1 MKMKEKHG
9 MRYLINKSTNPYFN
23 LAFDEYVLKHINIDE
38 DFFYLWRNEPS
49 VIVGKNQNTFEE
61 INQPYIDNHHIK
73 VARRVSGG
81 GTVYHD
87 LGNLNFTFIIKV
99 DNPGEVNYKKFI
111 QPMIDALNELGIQAE
126 TSSRNDILINGLK
139 VSGNAQRMTNK
150 KLMYHGTLLY
160 DVNLED
166 LRQALHVNSNKYDSI
181 AVKSV
186 RSNVTNLKDYLPERS
201 NISDFYNSLHFF
213 LSNKG
218 LDKEIVL
225 NEADIAMIEFEAI
238 NRFATWDWIYGES
251 PQFSVVNKKCI
262 KNGYLG
268 LKADV
273 EHGYIQKISFENEYT
288 DLKDISDIEE
298 RLKNIRFVRSDI
310 EHILNDYD
318 LHETFG
324 EITKDDLLSLMFD

>member
-1 MKMKEKHG
+1 MKEKHG

-23 LAFDEYVLKHINIDE
+23 LAFDEYALKHINIDE
-38 DFFYLWRNEPS
+38 DFFCLWRNEPS
-49 VIVGKNQNTFEE
+49 VIVGKNQNIFEE
-61 INQPYIDNHHIK
+61 INQTFIDNHNIK

-87 LGNLNFTFIIKV
+87 LGNLNFTFIVNV
-99 DNPGEVNYKKFI
+99 DNPGEVNYKKFV
-111 QPMIDALNELGIQAE
+111 QPVLDALNELGVQAK

-139 VSGNAQRMTNK
+139 VSGNAQRMANK

-160 DVNLED
+160 DVNLEN
-166 LRQALHVNSNKYDSI
+166 LKQALHVNSNKYNSI

-186 RSNVTNLKDYLPERS
+186 RSNVTNLKDHLPES
-201 NISDFYNSLHFF
+201 TNISDFYNSLQFF

-238 NRFATWDWIYGES
+238 NRYATWDWIYGES
-251 PQFSVVNKKCI
+251 PQFSFVNTKRI
-262 KNGYLG
+262 KGVNLEI
-268 LKADV
+268 KANV
-273 EHGYIQKISFENEYT
+273 EHGHIQTISFIKDNT
-288 DLKDISDIEE
+288 GLKDVSDIEE

-310 EHILNDYD
+310 DHILNDYD

-324 EITKDDLLSLMFD
+324 EVTKDDLLSLMFE